1 MKGKQPSVRRPAK
14 RNPKLSIFS
23 ARREYALGVIRSFR
37 QGPDVIAEVDVLAEV
52 SFTMSAGGVLTRL
65 YNPSTLLAAFSGT
78 PLARFLDASTG
89 IYNRWRPIK
98 VALAPNLSQATSP
111 CTSGSFA
118 LVPGGTVA
126 TPGNS
131 ADVLNIRDSAT
142 FINTTMTTGLSTG
155 SVWCSRKDFTV
166 ELDLTGTDELW
177 LDNNTALTTPNLF
190 AAVHFNRASTACPF
204 LMALRVQMKGF
215 SSV

>member
-1 MKGKQPSVRRPAK
+1 MKGKQLNRRPAR
-14 RNPKLSIFS
+14 RNPKLSIHA
-23 ARREYALGVIRSFR
+23 ARREYALGVLRSFR
-37 QGPDVIAEVDVLAEV
+37 VGPDTIGEVDIITEV
-52 SFTMSAGGVLTRL
+52 TYTMGAGGGLATVYT
-65 YNPSTLLAAFSGT
+65 PSTLLAAFAGT
-78 PLARFLDASTG
+78 PLARFLSSSTG

-98 VALAPNLSQATSP
+98 VALAPSLNQSIAG

-118 LVPGGTVA
+118 LVPGGSVA

-142 FINTTMTTGLSTG
+142 FINTTLTAGLSTG

-166 ELDLTGTDELW
+166 ELDLAGTDEVW
-177 LDNNTALTTPNLF
+177 LDNTTALTTPNLF
-190 AAVHFNRASTACPF
+190 AAVHFNRASTACLF
-204 LMALRVQMKGF
+204 LLAVRIQMKGF